1 MPFKSLTNAL
11 LKPTL
16 QLLDNKQLTVML
28 KQFTFKLF
36 SYLFFEYFVNIFLRL
51 TTLKFTRRNGGYGG
65 FI

>member
-1 MPFKSLTNAL
+1 
-11 LKPTL
+11 L
-16 QLLDNKQLTVML
+16 QLLDSKEFTVVL

-36 SYLFFEYFVNIFLRL
+36 SYLFFDYFVNIFLRL

>member
-1 MPFKSLTNAL
+1 
-11 LKPTL
+11 L

-36 SYLFFEYFVNIFLRL
+36 PYLFFEYFVNIFLRP